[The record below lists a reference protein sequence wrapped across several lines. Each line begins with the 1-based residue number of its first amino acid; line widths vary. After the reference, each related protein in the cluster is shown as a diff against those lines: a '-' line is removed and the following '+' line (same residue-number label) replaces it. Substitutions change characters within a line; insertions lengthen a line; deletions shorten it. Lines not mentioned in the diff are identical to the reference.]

1 MKRGFTLIELL
12 VVVAIIAILAGM
24 LLPALNR
31 AREAAKT
38 AACQQN
44 LKNLSMAMNMY
55 SSDYGGFLV
64 WHSHQCRRGVNCNS
78 YAWYSL
84 WTPYT
89 DGSDVFHDPG
99 LSPRTMWTPDGF
111 TADVRDAFW
120 CDYSWNQE
128 VIFTHGNFPQNRTGI
143 TIDMIPHPSSTV
155 ALVCRRTTGWYG
167 WTQSVGCQGTG
178 SPPPGYPTSV
188 DGGPNWA
195 AFTHVKPVPIHKM
208 GINFLFVDGH
218 VQWFPPDSPGRDWW
232 MASSTRRWTRS
243 SNDIAD

>member
-64 WHSHQCRRGVNCNS
+64 WHQHRCLRGEHCNS
-78 YAWYSL
+78 YAWYQL

-99 LSPRTMWTPDGF
+99 LSPTNMWTVDGL
-111 TADVRDAFW
+111 TADTRDAFW
-120 CDYSWNQE
+120 CDYAWNRE
-128 VIFTHGNFPQNRTGI
+128 VLFIHGNFPQDRTGI
-143 TIDMIPHPSSTV
+143 TIDMIGHPSSTL
-155 ALVCRRTTGWYG
+155 ALSCWRTTGWAQFTYNVG
-167 WTQSVGCQGTG
+167 TEGTTPWQSTAL
-178 SPPPGYPTSV
+178 TSV
-188 DGGPNWA
+188 DGGPGWGANNPRM
-195 AFTHVKPVPIHKM
+195 TGIHKG

-232 MASSTRRWTRS
+232 MGSSSRRWTRT